1 MDLQP
6 TGSSSELILIETE
19 DLSFVIKGDISRVDF
34 GSLPSIKVNTF
45 GNKALLDYDEKMY
58 FKEYS
63 DYEII
68 IESKNDSNIEFYHE
82 NINIRKKITP
92 TRKGSKNLSGVINF
106 KGDIGFTDIILMV
119 NGRDVLVLTVEVYPS
134 KINYKEDYEAIIRD
148 INEEVYNLAFGFL
161 SRTYLGAEI
170 NNKRDNSQ
178 TEFYSIL
185 NYVFYKLINGI
196 DVIIQNPK
204 HELIKENNIC
214 KYQSLKNSSNDTIK
228 WLEKRP
234 HLLNRINGRYIPNE
248 ALQTKKIMT
257 MDTKENRFIKFI
269 LISINKRIDGF
280 ISVYKGGYKR
290 NCDEVIINK
299 LIMFKKQI
307 SMRLNNSFLRNISS
321 EYNEV
326 SLSLVLAMASGYKE
340 VYKYYLMLQK
350 GLNINSNLFS
360 LSIKELSL
368 LYEYWCFIKINS
380 LLKKKYRLISSD
392 FIKIDRTGI
401 NVSLKKGVSSVLEYE
416 NPKTNERFKV
426 IYNARKPSK
435 TVSQKPDNI
444 LSINKEN
451 YKKAYEFIFDAKY
464 KIDRSEDYIKTYNGI
479 GPKEEDINTMHRYR
493 DSIVYNKSH
502 YNKNCIFGAFVL
514 FPYHNEEEFRNH
526 KFYKSID
533 EVNIGAIPFLPS
545 STKLMEEFLN
555 ELIVESSY
563 STFERALEPI
573 GKDNYLQED
582 DYKNRNVLV
591 GSLRNKEQLERNI
604 SHNFYHTKKSNVDIV
619 KNKIEYIALAQS
631 KKIFG
636 EDAGITYY
644 GKVKSIEEVRR
655 CDIREIESKSED
667 LYYKFNIENWLKLD
681 KKIEVKGYQVIRVM
695 YTTEYLLKNADI
707 VTELCIKEKEE
718 FRIWK
723 ELKRAFTKIDTNVDI
738 GNKNLEVESNVK
750 QIRVRNTY
758 VIIELDQIKII
769 KDNEVVTVNK
779 VDFRNKSRYYIK
791 NFII

>member
-6 TGSSSELILIETE
+6 TGSSSELLLIESE
-19 DLSFVIKGDISRVDF
+19 YFSFVIKGDISRIGFAD
-34 GSLPSIKVNTF
+34 SPSIKINTF
-45 GNKALLDYDEKMY
+45 TSEVSLDYDEKMY

-68 IESKNDSNIEFYHE
+68 IESKNDSEIEFYHE
-82 NINIRKKITP
+82 NINIRKKITSM
-92 TRKGSKNLSGVINF
+92 RKGSKNLSGVINF
-106 KGDIGFTDIILMV
+106 KGDIGFTDIILKV
-119 NGRDVLVLTVEVYPS
+119 NGKNALVLTLEVYPS
-134 KINYKEDYEAIIRD
+134 KISYKEDYEEILND
-148 INEEVYNLAFGFL
+148 VNEEIYNLAFGFL
-161 SRTYLGAEI
+161 ARTYLGAEI

-185 NYVFYKLINGI
+185 NYVFDKLIKGI

-204 HELIKENNIC
+204 HELIKENSIC
-214 KYQSLKNSSNDTIK
+214 KYQSLKNSSNDTVK

-234 HLLNRINGRYIPNE
+234 YLLNRINGRYVPSE

-269 LISINKRIDGF
+269 LISINRRIDGF
-280 ISVYKGGYKR
+280 ISAYKGGYKS
-290 NCDEVIINK
+290 NPDEVIINK
-299 LIMFKKQI
+299 LIMFKNQI

-321 EYNEV
+321 EYNEA

-401 NVSLKKGVSSVLEYE
+401 NVTLKKGKTSILVYE

-426 IYNARKPSK
+426 AYNARKTSK

-444 LSINKEN
+444 LSINKDN
-451 YKKAYEFIFDAKY
+451 CDKAYEFIFDAKY
-464 KIDRSEDYIKTYNGI
+464 KIDRSENYIKTYNGI

-493 DSIVYNKSH
+493 DSIVYDKSDS
-502 YNKNCIFGAFVL
+502 NNNCIFGAFVL
-514 FPYHNEEEFRNH
+514 FPYNNEEEFINH
-526 KFYKSID
+526 RFYRSIE

-573 GKDNYLQED
+573 GKEEYIKED
-582 DYKNRNVLV
+582 DYKNRTVLV
-591 GSLRNKEQLERNI
+591 GSLRGREQLETNLL
-604 SHNFYHTKKSNVDIV
+604 HNFYHTRKSNVDIV

-631 KKIFG
+631 KKSFG
-636 EDAGITYY
+636 QDAGITYY
-644 GKVKSIEEVRR
+644 GKVKSIEELKR
-655 CDIREIESKSED
+655 CDIKEIESNSED
-667 LYYKFNIENWLKLD
+667 IYYKFNVEEWLKLD
-681 KKIEVKGYQVIRVM
+681 RKIEVKAYQVIRVM
-695 YTTEYLLKNADI
+695 YTTEYLLKNATT

-723 ELKRAFTKIDTNVDI
+723 ELKRAFKEIETYTENKKLQEQSNIKLLRIGTKDI
-738 GNKNLEVESNVK
+738 
-750 QIRVRNTY
+750 
-758 VIIELDQIKII
+758 IIEKDEIKII
-769 KDNEVVTVNK
+769 NDKEISVISKN
-779 VDFRNKSRYYIK
+779 DFDSKSRYYIK
-791 NFII
+791 ELII

>member
-6 TGSSSELILIETE
+6 TGSSSELLLIETE
-19 DLSFVIKGDISRVDF
+19 YFSFVIKGDIFRVGFAD
-34 GSLPSIKVNTF
+34 SPSIKINTF
-45 GNKALLDYDEKMY
+45 TSEVSLDYDEKMY

-68 IESKNDSNIEFYHE
+68 IESKNDSEIEFYHE

-106 KGDIGFTDIILMV
+106 KGDIGSTDIILKV
-119 NGRDVLVLTVEVYPS
+119 NGKNALVLTLEVYPS
-134 KINYKEDYEAIIRD
+134 KISYKEDYEAIIND
-148 INEEVYNLAFGFL
+148 VNEEIYNLAFGFL

-178 TEFYSIL
+178 AEFYSIL
-185 NYVFYKLINGI
+185 NYVFDKLIKGI

-204 HELIKENNIC
+204 HELIKENSIC
-214 KYQSLKNSSNDTIK
+214 KYQSLKNSSNDTVK

-234 HLLNRINGRYIPNE
+234 HLLNRINGRYIPSE

-269 LISINKRIDGF
+269 LISINRRIDGF
-280 ISVYKGGYKR
+280 ISIYKGGYKS
-290 NCDEVIINK
+290 NPDEVIINK
-299 LIMFKKQI
+299 LIMFKNQI
-307 SMRLNNSFLRNISS
+307 SMRLNNSFLINISS
-321 EYNEV
+321 EYNEA
-326 SLSLVLAMASGYKE
+326 SLSLVLTMASGYKE

-350 GLNINSNLFS
+350 GLNISSNLFS

-401 NVSLKKGVSSVLEYE
+401 NVSLKKGVRSVLEYE

-426 IYNARKPSK
+426 AYNSKKQSK

-444 LSINKEN
+444 LSINKDNCE
-451 YKKAYEFIFDAKY
+451 KAYEFIFDAKY
-464 KIDRSEDYIKTYNGI
+464 KIDRSESYIKTYNGI

-493 DSIVYNKSH
+493 DSIVYDKSDA
-502 YNKNCIFGAFVL
+502 NNNCIFGAFVL
-514 FPYHNEEEFRNH
+514 FPYNNEEEFRNH
-526 KFYKSID
+526 KFYKSIE

-573 GKDNYLQED
+573 GKEEYIKED
-582 DYKNRNVLV
+582 DYKNRTVLV
-591 GSLRNKEQLERNI
+591 GSLRGRDQLEANLL
-604 SHNFYHTKKSNVDIV
+604 HNFYHTKKSNVDIV

-631 KKIFG
+631 KKRFG
-636 EDAGITYY
+636 DEAGITYY
-644 GKVKSIEEVRR
+644 GKVKSIEEVMR
-655 CDIREIESKSED
+655 CDIKEIESNLED
-667 LYYKFNIENWLKLD
+667 IYYKFNVEEWLKLD
-681 KKIEVKGYQVIRVM
+681 RKIEVKGYQVMRVL
-695 YTTEYLLKNADI
+695 YTTEYLLKNVDT

-723 ELKRAFTKIDTNVDI
+723 ELKRAFKEIDTNVDI
-738 GNKNLEVESNVK
+738 GSKNLLEESDVK
-750 QIRVRNTY
+750 LIRVGNTDI
-758 VIIELDQIKII
+758 IIELDQIKII
-769 KDNEVVTVNK
+769 KDNEAVIVSK
-779 VDFRNKSRYYIK
+779 VEFHNRSGYYIK
-791 NFII
+791 KLII